1 MTTESQTKRS
11 AALTVAD
18 SLQTIKDLTRDMMAD
33 PNLGIWSFEMDDG
46 KPPRMYGNKAMDALL
61 GCDGAALTPE
71 EYYHAWYDHIDPD
84 HYEPV
89 HTTVEKMIAGHS
101 AEVQYPFLHPTR
113 GRMMVRCGGH
123 RDMSYKPGLRI
134 IGRHQDV
141 SELLHFERK
150 TLEALAAERDRA
162 VAVEQAQTLFFSTVS
177 HDIRTPLNA
186 IVGFAELL
194 DDGGVTDEAERREYV
209 KTIRASSK
217 MLARLI
223 DDVLDLSKLQS
234 GKLAVVKEPTD
245 VPQLIR
251 EVVASFEIVRARKSI
266 VLRPEVD
273 EMPRLMTD
281 PHRLR
286 QILFNLLSNAFK
298 YTAEGEI
305 ALRATW
311 REGTLTL
318 TVRDTGCGIP
328 TDEQSRIMEPFV
340 QVADRNHRDGTG
352 LGLPICT
359 NLAKLLGG
367 ELTLESTPG
376 KGSTF
381 TVTLRGLEKVEGG
394 RLKVEQRNDPSI
406 VPPPTSNLQPHSPH
420 RHILIVDDSPVNL
433 AVLKAMIA
441 RCGVTDIRTAANG
454 REALAVLAEHPDI
467 DLVFTDY
474 WMPELD
480 GVGLVRAMRANG
492 KGGRHVTVCLVTADV
507 DAKRSHETGD
517 FDEIIL
523 KPVSTEDLARIIG
536 G

>member
-1 MTTESQTKRS
+1 
-11 AALTVAD
+11 
-18 SLQTIKDLTRDMMAD
+18 
-33 PNLGIWSFEMDDG
+33 
-46 KPPRMYGNKAMDALL
+46 
-61 GCDGAALTPE
+61 
-71 EYYHAWYDHIDPD
+71 
-84 HYEPV
+84 
-89 HTTVEKMIAGHS
+89 
-101 AEVQYPFLHPTR
+101 
-113 GRMMVRCGGH
+113 MVRCGGH
-123 RDMSYKPGLRI
+123 RDMAYKPGLRI

-162 VAVEQAQTLFFSTVS
+162 VAVKQAQALFFSTVS

-194 DDGGVTDEAERREYV
+194 EGGVADEAERQQYL

-217 MLARLI
+217 MLSRLI

-234 GKLAVVKEPTD
+234 GKLEIVREATD
-245 VPQLIR
+245 VPELIR
-251 EVVASFEIVRARKSI
+251 EIVASFEVVRAQKSI
-266 VLRPEVD
+266 VLKSEMD

-305 ALRATW
+305 ALRAVW

-318 TVRDTGCGIP
+318 TVKDTGCGIP
-328 TDEQSRIMEPFV
+328 KDDQSRIMEPFV

-359 NLAKLLGG
+359 NLVKLLGG
-367 ELTLESTPG
+367 ELTLESAPG

-381 TVTLRGLEKVEGG
+381 MVTLRGLEVGG
-394 RLKVEQRNDPSI
+394 AYFAQSQNPTRPAVALSKYAPS
-406 VPPPTSNLQPHSPH
+406 TSR
-420 RHILIVDDSPVNL
+420 RHILVVDDSPVNL
-433 AVLKAMIA
+433 AVMKAMIA
-441 RCGVTDIRTAANG
+441 RCGVTDILTAANG
-454 REALAVLAEHPDI
+454 KEALAVIAEHPEI

-480 GVGLVRAMRANG
+480 GVGLARAMRANE
-492 KGGRHVTVCLVTADV
+492 KGGSHVPVCLVTADV
-507 DAKRSHETGD
+507 DAKKSHETEG
-517 FDEIIL
+517 FDEIVL
-523 KPVSTEDLARIIG
+523 KPVSTEDLARIVG